1 MVGSSTSSFPRWIVP
16 SPDRSRGR
24 FWLLYA
30 AAWTPFIALYAVMI
44 ARQGAPLLGALIG
57 SFSNVAPAAL
67 LGALVWRFAER
78 QSTSGHRIRFLGK
91 HAAFAIVFAAAWAL
105 SIAASIYLGAPR
117 SVFDDFLRNAIGW
130 QFLSGLM
137 LYGVIAGIATAA
149 ANAHRLRAQEAA
161 AARSEALRVR
171 AELQALRAQLD
182 PHFLFNTLHS
192 LMALVRT
199 DQRAAES
206 ALERLGDLLRY
217 VLDVNRDALDE
228 VPLADEWAFVRNY
241 LELEQL
247 RLGARLRVVDNL
259 DPDSLECLI
268 PAFTLQPL
276 VENAIRHGIATQ
288 PKGGTL
294 TVTSGLENDAL
305 VLQVRDD
312 GAGAAPDAVA
322 IASGVG
328 VRAVRQRLEARY
340 GAKAWL
346 DVDTAPGAG
355 FAVTATMP
363 ARAVET
369 PFPTAGRVEASVR

>member
-1 MVGSSTSSFPRWIVP
+1 MAGSSTSSFPHWIVP

-24 FWLLYA
+24 FWLLYG

-44 ARQGAPLLGALIG
+44 ARQGVPLLGALIG
-57 SFSNVAPAAL
+57 SVSNVAPAAL
-67 LGALVWRFAER
+67 LGAVVWRFAER
-78 QSTSGHRIRFLGK
+78 QPTGGSRIHFLGK
-91 HAAFAIVFAAAWAL
+91 HTAFAIVFAAAWAL
-105 SIAASIYLGAPR
+105 SIAASIYIGAPR
-117 SVFDDFLRNAIGW
+117 SVFDDFIGNAIGW

-149 ANAHRLRAQEAA
+149 ANAQRLREQEAT

-247 RLGARLRVVDNL
+247 RLGSRLRVVENL
-259 DPDSLECLI
+259 DPETLDCLI

-276 VENAIRHGIATQ
+276 VENAVRHGIAAQ
-288 PKGGTL
+288 PRGGTL
-294 TVTSGLENDAL
+294 TVTSRLENDAL
-305 VLQVRDD
+305 ILQVRDD
-312 GAGAAPDAVA
+312 GAGAEPDAVA
-322 IASGVG
+322 SASGLG
-328 VRAVRQRLEARY
+328 VRAVRQRLETRY
-340 GAKAWL
+340 GARARL
-346 DVDTAPGAG
+346 DVEAVPGAG
-355 FAVTATMP
+355 FAVRVLLP
-363 ARAVET
+363 ARATERFEVS
-369 PFPTAGRVEASVR
+369 AR

>member
-1 MVGSSTSSFPRWIVP
+1 
-16 SPDRSRGR
+16 
-24 FWLLYA
+24 
-30 AAWTPFIALYAVMI
+30 MI
-44 ARQGAPLLGALIG
+44 ARQGAPVLGALLG

-78 QSTSGHRIRFLGK
+78 QSTSVGRIRFLGK
-91 HAAFAIVFAAAWAL
+91 HVAFAVVFAAAWAF
-105 SIAASIYLGAPR
+105 SIAGSIYLGAPR
-117 SVFDDFLRNAIGW
+117 SVLDDFLRNAIGW
-130 QFLSGLM
+130 QFLSGLT
-137 LYGVIAGIATAA
+137 LYGVIAGIATAT
-149 ANAHRLRAQEAA
+149 ANAQRLREQEAA

-192 LMALVRT
+192 LMALVRA

-217 VLDVNRDALDE
+217 VLDVNRDVLDE

-259 DPDSLECLI
+259 DPESLDCLI

-276 VENAIRHGIATQ
+276 VENAVRHGIATQ

-294 TVTSGLENDAL
+294 TVTSRLENEAL
-305 VLQVRDD
+305 VLHVRDD
-312 GAGAAPDAVA
+312 GAGADPDSVLS
-322 IASGVG
+322 ASGLG
-328 VRAVRQRLEARY
+328 VRAVRQRVEARF
-340 GAKAWL
+340 GTKGRL
-346 DVDTAPGAG
+346 DVDTAPGGG
-355 FAVTATMP
+355 FAVTVTMP
-363 ARAVET
+363 ARTVGT
-369 PFPTAGRVEASVR
+369 SLPTAERVEASVR

>member
-1 MVGSSTSSFPRWIVP
+1 MSSSPHWIVP
-16 SPDRSRGR
+16 SPDPSRRR

-30 AAWTPFIALYAVMI
+30 AAWMPFIALYAVMI

-67 LGALVWRFAER
+67 FGAFVWRFAER
-78 QSTSGHRIRFLGK
+78 QSTAYSRIRFLGK
-91 HAAFAIVFAAAWAL
+91 HATLAILFAAAWSL
-105 SIAASIYLGAPR
+105 CIAASIYLAAPR
-117 SVFDDFLRNAIGW
+117 SVLDDFLRNAIGW

-137 LYGVIAGIATAA
+137 LYGVIAGIATAI
-149 ANAHRLRAQEAA
+149 ANARRLREQEAA
-161 AARSEALRVR
+161 ATRSEALRVR

-241 LELEQL
+241 LALERL
-247 RLGARLRVVDNL
+247 RLGARLQVVEDL
-259 DPDSLECLI
+259 DDESLDCVI

-276 VENAIRHGIATQ
+276 VENAIRHGIASQ
-288 PKGGTL
+288 PRGGTV
-294 TVTSGLENDAL
+294 TVTSRLENDAL

-312 GAGAAPDAVA
+312 GPGGSPGAVA
-322 IASGVG
+322 SASGLG
-328 VRAVRQRLEARY
+328 VRAVRQRLETRY
-340 GAKAWL
+340 GPRARMN
-346 DVDTAPGAG
+346 VETAPGAG
-355 FAVTATMP
+355 FAVTVTMP
-363 ARAVET
+363 ARAVAT
-369 PFPTAGRVEASVR
+369 PRPTAERVEASAR